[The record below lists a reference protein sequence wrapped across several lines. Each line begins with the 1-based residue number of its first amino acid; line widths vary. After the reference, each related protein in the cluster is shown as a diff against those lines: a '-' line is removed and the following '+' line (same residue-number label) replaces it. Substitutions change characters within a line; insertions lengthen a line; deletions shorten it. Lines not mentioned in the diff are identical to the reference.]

1 MPNVDSKNDLR
12 KLSCGGTMRIRKS
25 VIAMMAI
32 FAFLL
37 TNGATSGFCADVA
50 KIGTINFQKIFEN
63 SNGGK
68 AVKALINTEGQRMEQ
83 DLQQKGEEIKA
94 LESRLGKDA
103 GIMSK
108 EAREE
113 LKWELDRKIADV
125 KALKKKY
132 DRKIQE
138 MQVRLV
144 NDVRQ
149 KVLDLIQS
157 YGKKEGYLLIVEHIS
172 VVYAPG
178 NLDIT
183 DVIIKLY
190 NEQYAK
196 RGKQNQGPKG

>member
-1 MPNVDSKNDLR
+1 
-12 KLSCGGTMRIRKS
+12 MRIRKT
-25 VIAMMAI
+25 VIVMMTV

-37 TNGATSGFCADVA
+37 TSGITTGFCADVA

-63 SNGGK
+63 STGGK
-68 AVKALINTEGQRMEQ
+68 AVKELINTEGQRMEQ
-83 DLQQKGEEIKA
+83 DLKQNGEEIKA
-94 LESRLGKDA
+94 LESRLEKDT

-125 KALKKKY
+125 KALKMKY

-144 NDVRQ
+144 NEVRQ
-149 KVLDLIQS
+149 EVLQVIQS
-157 YGKKEGYLLIVEHIS
+157 HGKKEGYLLILEDIS

>member
-1 MPNVDSKNDLR
+1 
-12 KLSCGGTMRIRKS
+12 MRIRTT
-25 VIAMMAI
+25 VYATLTV

-37 TNGATSGFCADVA
+37 TAVTTTGFCADVA
-50 KIGTINFQKIFEN
+50 KIATINFQTIFEK
-63 SNGGK
+63 STGGK
-68 AVKALINTEGQRMEQ
+68 AVKDLVNTEGQHMEQ
-83 DLQQKGEEIKA
+83 DLKQKGEEIKA
-94 LESRLGKDA
+94 MEERLEKDTS
-103 GIMSK
+103 IMSK

-125 KALKKKY
+125 KALKMKY

-144 NDVRQ
+144 NEVRQ
-149 KVLDLIQS
+149 EVLKLIQS
-157 YGKKEGYLLIVEHIS
+157 YGKQEGYLLILEDIS

>member
-1 MPNVDSKNDLR
+1 MIRHHPYH
-12 KLSCGGTMRIRKS
+12 GGVMRIRKT
-25 VIAMMAI
+25 VGATLTM

-37 TNGATSGFCADVA
+37 TAVVTTAFCADVA
-50 KIGTINFQKIFEN
+50 KIGTINFQTIFEN
-63 SNGGK
+63 STGGK
-68 AVKALINTEGQRMEQ
+68 AVKDLVNTEGQRMEQ
-83 DLQQKGEEIKA
+83 DLKQKGEEIKTMEGR
-94 LESRLGKDA
+94 LEKDT

-125 KALKKKY
+125 KALKMKY

-144 NDVRQ
+144 NQVRQ
-149 KVLDLIQS
+149 EVLQLIQS
-157 YGKKEGYLLIVEHIS
+157 YGKKEGYLLILEDIS

-183 DVIIKLY
+183 DTIIKLY

>member
-1 MPNVDSKNDLR
+1 MIMTTTLLVL
-12 KLSCGGTMRIRKS
+12 
-25 VIAMMAI
+25 
-32 FAFLL
+32 LL
-37 TNGATSGFCADVA
+37 TMGVNSGYCADVA

-68 AVKALINTEGQRMEQ
+68 AVKDLVNAEGQRMEQ
-83 DLQQKGEEIKA
+83 DLKQKGEEIKA
-94 LESRLGKDA
+94 LESRLEKDT

-113 LKWELDRKIADV
+113 IEWELDRKIADV
-125 KALKKKY
+125 KALKMKY

-144 NDVRQ
+144 NEVRQ
-149 KVLDLIQS
+149 EVLQQIQS
-157 YGKKEGYLLIVEHIS
+157 YGKKEGYLLILEDIS

-190 NEQYAK
+190 NDQYLK
-196 RGKQNQGPKG
+196 KGKQSQGPKG

>member
-1 MPNVDSKNDLR
+1 
-12 KLSCGGTMRIRKS
+12 MRIRKS
-25 VIAMMAI
+25 VIVTMAI

>member
-1 MPNVDSKNDLR
+1 
-12 KLSCGGTMRIRKS
+12 MRICKT
-25 VIAMMAI
+25 VITTMAV
-32 FAFLL
+32 FALLL
-37 TNGATSGFCADVA
+37 TTGAPSGYCADVA
-50 KIGTINFQKIFEN
+50 KIGTINFQKIFVN
-63 SNGGK
+63 SKGGK
-68 AVKALINTEGQRMEQ
+68 AVKALVNTEGQRMEE
-83 DLQQKGEEIKA
+83 DLKQKGEEIKA
-94 LESRLGKDA
+94 LENRLGKDT

-144 NDVRQ
+144 NGVR
-149 KVLDLIQS
+149 KEVLDLIQA

-190 NEQYAK
+190 NEQYTK
-196 RGKQNQGPKG
+196 RGKEDQGPKG